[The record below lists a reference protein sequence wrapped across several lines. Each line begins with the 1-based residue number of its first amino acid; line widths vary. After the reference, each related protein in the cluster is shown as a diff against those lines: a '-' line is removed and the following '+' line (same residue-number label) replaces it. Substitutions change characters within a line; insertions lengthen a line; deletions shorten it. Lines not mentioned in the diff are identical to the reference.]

1 MLDKAGIA
9 NGRLNEPI
17 DLWNHVQFEA
27 RDKWRTV
34 QTEGGPVRALLP
46 PFVFT
51 DEEAAIGDVPSVGQH
66 TDEVLAEIGFSTERI
81 AGMRTAGAV

>member
-1 MLDKAGIA
+1 LLDKAGIG
-9 NGRLNEPI
+9 NGRLNQPI
-17 DLWNHVQFEA
+17 DVWNHVQFEA

-34 QTEGGPVRALLP
+34 RTEGGLVRVLLP

-81 AGMRTAGAV
+81 AMMRDVGAV